1 MTYNQNQYG
10 QAPQQPQ
17 GYGQV
22 PQGNGQAPQAPQGY
36 GQVPQRPQPQQYP
49 KRDTVVFGGTV
60 TKDPELRQT
69 HSGQTVLNLDFVMNS
84 TRVENGSQFAR
95 VTFWEEKARMVAYF
109 IKKGDRFTGVGERVW
124 KEWTDDSGTTHRNLE
139 YERASIHLD
148 LTQLVDLIRTEIK
161 HALHDAQA
169 QPAQSQSDQPQAQP
183 QTPVQTQ
190 PQPQPIPNAQPQVSE
205 ETPIL
210 SIDDDMLPF

>member
-10 QAPQQPQ
+10 QAPQAPQQPQ

-22 PQGNGQAPQAPQGY
+22 PQRPQA
-36 GQVPQRPQPQQYP
+36 QQFP

-69 HSGQTVLNLDFVMNS
+69 QSGQVVLNLDFVMNS
-84 TRVENGSQFAR
+84 TRVEGGSQFAR

-124 KEWTDDSGTTHRNLE
+124 KEWTDESGVTHKNLE

-148 LTQLVDLIRTEIK
+148 LTQLVELVRTEIQ
-161 HALHDAQA
+161 HAL
-169 QPAQSQSDQPQAQP
+169 QSTQPQASDQASD
-183 QTPVQTQ
+183 QAQTQ
-190 PQPQPIPNAQPQVSE
+190 ESE
-205 ETPIL
+205 EKPVL

>member
-22 PQGNGQAPQAPQGY
+22 PQAPVQPQA
-36 GQVPQRPQPQQYP
+36 QQFP

-69 HSGQTVLNLDFVMNS
+69 QNGQAVLNLDFVMNS
-84 TRVENGSQFAR
+84 TRVESGSQFAR

-124 KEWTDDSGTTHRNLE
+124 KEWTDDSGITHKNLE

-148 LTQLVDLIRTEIK
+148 LTQLAGLVRTEIQ
-161 HALHDAQA
+161 HALQNA
-169 QPAQSQSDQPQAQP
+169 QPQSAQPQAQP
-183 QTPVQTQ
+183 QAPVQ
-190 PQPQPIPNAQPQVSE
+190 QPIQQPEE
-205 ETPIL
+205 ETPVL

>member
-22 PQGNGQAPQAPQGY
+22 PQAP
-36 GQVPQRPQPQQYP
+36 VQPQQYP

-69 HSGQTVLNLDFVMNS
+69 QNGQAVLNLDFVMNS

-124 KEWTDDSGTTHRNLE
+124 KEWTDDTGTTHKNLE

-148 LTQLVDLIRTEIK
+148 LTQLVELVRTEIQ
-161 HALHDAQA
+161 HALQNA
-169 QPAQSQSDQPQAQP
+169 QPQTQSQPQSDQPQAQP
-183 QTPVQTQ
+183 QAKTQ
-190 PQPQPIPNAQPQVSE
+190 EWDE
-205 ETPIL
+205 EPIL
-210 SIDDDMLPF
+210 SIDDDSLPF